1 MGDSENMG
9 TVHDL
14 LELHGK
20 RVALQ
25 AGHPREV
32 VEAAAAYMSD
42 EESGLGFAYSG
53 WAQCALPL
61 KKLQPDARWEIA
73 TDRVRLVVEPGL
85 RLASGS
91 IDGPMEHV
99 GVPYGA
105 HARLIL
111 LYLQTEALRTGRR
124 EVELGTSLRD
134 WLSRIGVSY
143 GGTTGRSVRDQAE
156 RISRCRL
163 TFHIQGTGSSSALV
177 NQTIVDKALF
187 IQTPERGVQGQLSLE
202 TAKLSEGFYEQLQK
216 HPVPLEEAAI
226 RALNNNPAA
235 LDCYIWL
242 TYRLHVL
249 RSDRLVTWA
258 ALKKQFGSSYRE
270 LFHFKPRFTQSLQ
283 LASAV
288 YPGAK
293 VQVLDE
299 GVVLQPSSSPV
310 RKLIGAK

>member
-1 MGDSENMG
+1 
-9 TVHDL
+9 
-14 LELHGK
+14 
-20 RVALQ
+20 
-25 AGHPREV
+25 
-32 VEAAAAYMSD
+32 MSD
-42 EESGLGFAYSG
+42 EENALGFAYSG

-61 KKLQPDARWEIA
+61 KKLASDARWEIA

-134 WLSRIGVSY
+134 WLSRIGISY

-163 TFHIQGTGSSSALV
+163 TFHIQGEGSTSALV
-177 NQTIVDKALF
+177 NQAIVDKALF
-187 IQTPERGVQGQLSLE
+187 IGGVERGTQGQLSLE
-202 TAKLSEGFYEQLQK
+202 TAQLSEGFFEALKK
-216 HPVPLEEAAI
+216 HPIPLEEAAI

-242 TYRLHVL
+242 AYRLHVL

-258 ALKKQFGSSYRE
+258 ALKKQFGGSYRE
-270 LFHFKPRFTQSLQ
+270 LFHFKPRFIQSLE
-283 LASAV
+283 LAAAV
-288 YPGAK
+288 YPGANIE
-293 VQVLDE
+293 VVAE
-299 GVVLQPSSSPV
+299 GVVLKPSVSPV
-310 RKLIGAK
+310 RKQIAAK

>member
-1 MGDSENMG
+1 MG
-9 TVHDL
+9 TVHDI
-14 LELHGK
+14 LEHKGK
-20 RVALQ
+20 GGALA
-25 AGHPREV
+25 AGHAREV
-32 VEAAAAYMSD
+32 VEAASAYMAD

-61 KKLQPDARWEIA
+61 RRLAPEARWEIA

-85 RLASGS
+85 RLALNS

-124 EVELGTSLRD
+124 EVELGRSLRD

-143 GGTTGRSVRDQAE
+143 GGTTGRLVRDQAE

-163 TFHIQGTGSSSALV
+163 TFHIQGAGSTSALV
-177 NQTIVDKALF
+177 NQTIVDRALF
-187 IQTPERGVQGQLSLE
+187 VEAGERGAQGQLSLE
-202 TAKLSEGFYEQLQK
+202 TAKLSEGFFEQLK
-216 HPVPLEEAAI
+216 RHPVPLEEAAI

-235 LDCYIWL
+235 LDAYIWL

-249 RSDRLVTWA
+249 PGERLVTWA
-258 ALKKQFGSSYRE
+258 ALKKQFGNSYRE
-270 LFHFKPRFTQSLQ
+270 LFHFKPRFIQSLQ

-293 VQVLDE
+293 VDVVDE
-299 GVVLQPSSSPV
+299 GVVLRPSSSPV
-310 RKLIGAK
+310 SKRQDTAR